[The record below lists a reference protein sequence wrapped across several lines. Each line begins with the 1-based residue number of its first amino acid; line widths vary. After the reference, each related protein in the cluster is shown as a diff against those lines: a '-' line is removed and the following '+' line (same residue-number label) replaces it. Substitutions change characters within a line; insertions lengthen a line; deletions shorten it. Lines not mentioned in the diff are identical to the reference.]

1 MLRAFELNHTNIVK
15 MSDCRP
21 PWLRRKIV
29 LQIKENGVYL
39 QSTNDGALAEWLG
52 TGLQNQAQWFDSA
65 THLQQMPLRYLRGIS
80 HIWILLP
87 LYYL

>member
-39 QSTNDGALAEWLG
+39 HSTNDGALAEWLG

-65 THLQQMPLRYLRGIS
+65 THLQQMPLRYLRGIFNFKFS
-80 HIWILLP
+80 YNFP
-87 LYYL
+87 TN